1 QVVGSP
7 FFDKLVEIVG
17 RSNVSRE
24 PEVLEEYSKDLSFT
38 DAKKASCVVW
48 PKSVDEVSKIVRLA
62 AEYSFTL
69 VPVSS
74 GKPRLRGDTTPM
86 ADNSVIVDLSKMN
99 RIIRI
104 DRKNRV
110 VMVEPG
116 VTFSQLVPEVN
127 KHGLRLL
134 MPLLPKASKSVLAS
148 SLEREPVTMPKY
160 HWDSSDPLLCTEVVF
175 GTGDVFRTGAA
186 AGPGTLEEQL
196 ESGGAQ
202 KSPLGPTQFDPF
214 RILQGAQGTMGIVTW
229 ATVKCEIL
237 PSTRKLFFAASD
249 SLETFLDF
257 AYGVLRRRLGDEFF
271 ILNNMG
277 LATALRKEAKE
288 IQWLRKVLPK
298 WILVLCISGHGKL
311 AQEEL
316 DYLEGDIKD
325 IARDTGVNLLS
336 EVQGVSGSEVL
347 GLLGRSC
354 EEPYWKLR
362 FRGGCQ
368 EVFFLTTLDKTPE
381 LYETFTRIASEERYQ
396 SEDVGVYIQPLVQ
409 GCNCHCEFD
418 IYYNPQDTMEANRAK
433 YLYLRAGE
441 ALIKKGAF
449 FSRPYGPLTETVYR
463 NCSPETVVAL
473 KRVKSIFDPKNLLN
487 PGKLCFGGV

>member
-1 QVVGSP
+1 MVGDQ
-7 FFDKLVEIVG
+7 FLNELVEIVG

-24 PEVLEEYSKDLSFT
+24 PEVLDEYSRDLSFAIPKT
-38 DAKKASCVVW
+38 VFCVVW
-48 PKSVDEVSKIVRLA
+48 PRSVDEVSRIVESA
-62 AEYSFTL
+62 VKDSCTL
-69 VPVSS
+69 IPVSS
-74 GKPRLRGDTTPM
+74 GTPRLRGDTTPIV
-86 ADNSVIVDLSKMN
+86 DNSVIVDLSKMN
-99 RIIRI
+99 KILRV

-116 VTFSQLVPEVN
+116 VTFSQLLSEAN

-186 AGPGTLEEQL
+186 AGPGNLEEQL

-202 KSPLGPTQFDPF
+202 KSPMGPTQFDPF

-229 ATVKCEIL
+229 ATIKCEIL
-237 PSTRKLFFAASD
+237 PDARKLFFAGSD
-249 SLETFLDF
+249 LLEDFLDF
-257 AYGVLRRRLGDEFF
+257 AYSVLRRRLGDELF
-271 ILNNMG
+271 ILNNVN
-277 LATALRKEAKE
+277 LATILRRESEE
-288 IQWLRKVLPK
+288 ILSLRRSLPK
-298 WILVLCISGHGKL
+298 WILILCISGHGKL
-311 AQEEL
+311 AQDEL
-316 DYLEGDIKD
+316 EYLEGDIKD
-325 IARDTGVNLLS
+325 IARETGVNILS
-336 EVQGVSGSEVL
+336 EIEGISNKEVL
-347 GLLGRSC
+347 DLLDKSC

-381 LYETFTRIASEERYQ
+381 LYKTFTRVAIQERYP

-418 IYYNPQDTMEANRAK
+418 IYYNPSDAIEVNRAK
-433 YLYLRAGE
+433 YLYTRASE
-441 ALIKKGAF
+441 ALLKEGAF
-449 FSRPYGPLTETVYR
+449 FSRPYGPFTEVVYR

-473 KRVKSIFDPKNLLN
+473 RKVKSIFDPKNLLN

>member
-1 QVVGSP
+1 MFGSR
-7 FFDKLVEIVG
+7 FFDGLVEIVG

-24 PEVLEEYSKDLSFT
+24 PGVLEEYSRDLSFA
-38 DAKKASCVVW
+38 DAKKALCVVW
-48 PKSVDEVSKIVRLA
+48 PRSVDEVSRIVRLA
-62 AEYSFTL
+62 AEHSFKL

-86 ADNSVIVDLSKMN
+86 VDNSVIVDLSKMN

-116 VTFSQLVPEVN
+116 VTFSQLLPEVN

-148 SLEREPVTMPKY
+148 CLEREPVTMPKY

-229 ATVKCEIL
+229 ATVKCEVL
-237 PSTRKLFFAASD
+237 PSSRKLFFSASD
-249 SLETFLDF
+249 LLENFLDF
-257 AYGVLRRRLGDEFF
+257 AYGILRRRLGDEFF
-271 ILNNMG
+271 ILNNVN
-277 LATALRKEAKE
+277 LATVLRKEASD
-288 IQWLRKVLPK
+288 IHSLSGVLPK

-311 AQEEL
+311 AQDEL
-316 DYLEGDIKD
+316 EYLEGDIRD
-325 IARDTGVNLLS
+325 IASETGVNLLS
-336 EVQGVSGSEVL
+336 EVNGVSNSEVL

-362 FRGGCQ
+362 LRGGCQ
-368 EVFFLTTLDKTPE
+368 EVFFLTTLNKTPE
-381 LYETFTRIASEERYQ
+381 FHKMFTRIADEERFPP
-396 SEDVGVYIQPLVQ
+396 ENLGVYIQPLVQ

-433 YLYLRAGE
+433 YLYLRTSE
-441 ALIKKGAF
+441 ALLKMGAF
-449 FSRPYGPLTETVYR
+449 FSRPYGPFTEVVYR
-463 NCSPETVVAL
+463 NCPPETVAAL
-473 KRVKSIFDPKNLLN
+473 RKVKSIFDPKNLLN